1 MNKRHLL
8 LATLLMMT
16 LTMMAQGH
24 VTGKVIESDSDEPVA
39 QTTVRLLK
47 TDSTLAA
54 GALTN
59 LDGVFKVKAP
69 KAGTYILQVTC
80 IGFKPYT
87 KRVSVSAEKDV
98 AVGTVSLKPD
108 AIMLKGATIT
118 GQATKVTLK
127 EDTFVYNAAAFR
139 TPEGSVVEELVRR
152 LPGAEVDD
160 DGTIKIN
167 GKQVKKILVDGKEF
181 MTGDTKTAMKNLPT
195 NIIDRIKAYDQQS
208 DLARISGIEDG
219 EEQTVLDF
227 GIKPGMNRGFMT
239 NNDVGV
245 GTRSRYSGR
254 TFNGLMKED
263 MTFMVMA
270 SANNV
275 NDMGFAGGGGGGRF
289 GMGRQGLTATK
300 MVGLNMNYEKKNVL
314 TLDGSVRWNHNDGDA
329 LSKGSSETM
338 FSSTLS
344 QFGNSNNQ
352 NYSRSNG
359 WDAQMRMEWTPDSMT
374 NIMFRPNFRYNS
386 NDGTSTNL
394 SASFSEDPYE
404 INLPSVGLVTNPL
417 EQIMQIKQLNPS
429 LIKNYQRQNSI
440 SYSDTKNVGGMLQL
454 NRKLNNYGRNLTLV
468 FNGNYSKGDSKSLSN
483 NIVDLIASD
492 SSYQTNRWNVTP
504 STNYSYS
511 ARLSYSEPIMRRT
524 YLQFSYTYGYSYQKS
539 DRETFNMLGAD
550 FSKLSPSY
558 RGWDNYLSLAQLE
571 KDDTQSR
578 FSEYKNYTHTAE
590 VTLRII
596 RNSYQFNVGFQVVPQ
611 KSHYIQDYTQRVQ
624 GQTVRLRA
632 DTTRTVT
639 NFSPTLDFRWRKS
652 QTSQLRFNYR
662 ANTRQPSIS
671 DLLDIYDDSNPLAIR
686 RGNPGLKPSFT
697 QNFRLNYNDYFQK
710 HKQSIGA
717 FINFSMTDNSVSSKT
732 TLIDANT
739 GKTETKP
746 ENINGNWNSS
756 LFLTFSTPL
765 DSAGYFNLNTSTNLS
780 YNHNVGYVQVGAN
793 RESEKSVTTSTGVGE
808 RLALSYRNE
817 WFEVELNG
825 NLNYQKNRSELQT
838 NNNLDTW
845 QFSYGGMI
853 GINAPWGTAL
863 STNMNMQS
871 RRGYADA
878 SMNTN
883 ELIWNAQLS
892 QSFLR
897 GNALTV
903 SLQFYDILHQQST
916 ISRVIS
922 AMQRSDT
929 EYNAITNYAMLHV
942 IYRTNIFGGGQ
953 NGFFG
958 MGGGRGRGG
967 QGQGFGGG
975 RGGRNGGGRP
985 AGGGFGGGGFGGGG
999 FGGGG
1004 FGGF

>member
-1 MNKRHLL
+1 
-8 LATLLMMT
+8 
-16 LTMMAQGH
+16 
-24 VTGKVIESDSDEPVA
+24 V
-39 QTTVRLLK
+39 
-47 TDSTLAA
+47 
-54 GALTN
+54 
-59 LDGVFKVKAP
+59 
-69 KAGTYILQVTC
+69 
-80 IGFKPYT
+80 GFKAYT
-87 KRVSVSAEKDV
+87 KRVNVQADKD
-98 AVGTVSLKPD
+98 AKLGTISLQPD
-108 AIMLKGATIT
+108 AIMLKGATVT
-118 GQATKVTLK
+118 GHAAKVTLK
-127 EDTFVYNAAAFR
+127 ADTFVYNAAAFR
-139 TPEGSVVEELVRR
+139 TPEGSVVEELVKR

-160 DGTIKIN
+160 DGSIKIN

-208 DLARISGIEDG
+208 DLARISGIDDG

-239 NNDVGV
+239 NNDVGI
-245 GTRSRYSGR
+245 GTRSRYSAR
-254 TFNGLMKED
+254 TFNGLMKSD
-263 MTFMVMA
+263 MTLMMMA

-275 NDMGFAGGGGGGRF
+275 NDMGFGGGGGRF

-300 MVGLNMNYEKKNVL
+300 MVGVNMNYEKTGKL
-314 TLDGSVRWNHNDGDA
+314 TLDGSVRWNHNNGDA
-329 LSKGSSETM
+329 YSKSNSETF
-338 FSSTLS
+338 FSSTVS
-344 QFGNSNNQ
+344 QFGNSINQ
-352 NYSRSNG
+352 NFTRSNG
-359 WDAQMRMEWTPDSMT
+359 WDAQIRLEWTPDTMT

-386 NDGTSTNL
+386 NDGNTMGRN
-394 SASFSEDPYE
+394 ASFSENPYE
-404 INLPSVGLVTNPL
+404 FDIPSVGLITDPL
-417 EQIMQIKQLNPS
+417 AQISLIKDYDSN

-440 SYSDTKNVGGMLQL
+440 SYSDTKNVGGMLQI
-454 NRKLNNYGRNLTLV
+454 NRKLNSYGRNLTLV
-468 FNGNYSKGDSKSLSN
+468 LNANYSKGDSKSLSN

-492 SSYQTNRWNVTP
+492 STYQTNRWNVTP

-511 ARLSYSEPIMRRT
+511 ARLSYSEPIFRRT
-524 YLQFSYTYGYSYQKS
+524 YLQFSYTFGYSYQKS

-550 FSKLSPSY
+550 FSDLIPEF
-558 RGWDNYLSLAQLE
+558 RGWDSYLNRATLE

-590 VTLRII
+590 VTLRLI
-596 RNSYQFNVGFQVVPQ
+596 RNAYQFNVGFQVVPQ
-611 KSHYIQDYTQRVQ
+611 KSHYIQDYTQKVQ
-624 GQTVRLRA
+624 GATRRLRA

-710 HKQSIGA
+710 HQQSIGA
-717 FINFSMTDNSVSSKT
+717 FLNFSMTDNSVSSKT
-732 TLIDANT
+732 SLIDPAT
-739 GKTETKP
+739 GQTETKP
-746 ENINGNWNSS
+746 ENINGNWNGS
-756 LFLTFSTPL
+756 LFLTFNTAL
-765 DSAGYFNLNTSTNLS
+765 DSAAYFNLNTSTNLS
-780 YNHNVGYVQVGAN
+780 YNHNVGYVQVAGDL
-793 RESEKSVTTSTGVGE
+793 ESQKSVTKALGVGE
-808 RLALSYRNE
+808 RLGLSYRNE
-817 WFEVELNG
+817 WFEIELNG
-825 NLNYQKNRSELQT
+825 SLNYQKNRSELQA

-845 QFSYGGMI
+845 QFTYGGTL
-853 GINAPWGTAL
+853 GINAPWGTAI

-916 ISRVIS
+916 VSSILN

-942 IYRTNIFGGGQ
+942 IFRTNIFAGGQ
-953 NGFFG
+953 NSFF
-958 MGGGRGRGG
+958 GGRGGRG
-967 QGQGFGGG
+967 QGMGPGGMPGGG
-975 RGGRNGGGRP
+975 RGGRGGRGGGGF
-985 AGGGFGGGGFGGGG
+985 GGGFGGGGFGGGRPMM
-999 FGGGG
+999 
-1004 FGGF
+1004 

>member
-1 MNKRHLL
+1 MRRILL
-8 LATLLMMT
+8 LIVAV
-16 LTMMAQGH
+16 LTALTSMAQLH
-24 VTGKVIESDSDEPVA
+24 VTGKVIESDSQEPVA
-39 QTTVRLLK
+39 QTTVKLLK
-47 TDSTLAA
+47 TDSTLVA
-54 GALTN
+54 GVLTK
-59 LDGVFKVKAP
+59 LDGSFSVKAP
-69 KAGTYILQVTC
+69 SAGTYIIQVTC
-80 IGFKPYT
+80 VGFKAYT
-87 KRVSVSAEKDV
+87 KRVSAQADKDV
-98 AVGTVSLKPD
+98 KLGTISLQPD
-108 AIMLKGATIT
+108 AIMLKGATVT
-118 GQATKVTLK
+118 GHAAKVTLK
-127 EDTFVYNAAAFR
+127 ADTFVYNAAAFR
-139 TPEGSVVEELVRR
+139 TPEGSVVEELVKR
-152 LPGAEVDD
+152 LPGAEVGD
-160 DGTIKIN
+160 DGSIKIN
-167 GKQVKKILVDGKEF
+167 GKEVKKILVDGKEF

-208 DLARISGIEDG
+208 DLARISGIQDG

-254 TFNGLMKED
+254 TFNGLMKQD
-263 MTFMVMA
+263 MTMMMMA

-275 NDMGFAGGGGGGRF
+275 NDMGFGGGGGGGRF

-300 MVGLNMNYEKKNVL
+300 MVGVNINYEKKNKL

-329 LSKGSSETM
+329 FSKGNSETF
-338 FSSTLS
+338 FSSTVS
-344 QFGNSNNQ
+344 QFGNSKNQ
-352 NYSRSNG
+352 NYSRSNA

-386 NDGTSTNL
+386 NDGTTGNL
-394 SASFSEDPYE
+394 SASFSSNPYE
-404 INLPSVGLVTNPL
+404 VDVPSIGLITDPL
-417 EQIMQIKQLNPS
+417 AQLALLDPNM
-429 LIKNYQRQNSI
+429 IKNYQIQNSI
-440 SYSDTKNVGGMLQL
+440 SYSDTKNVGGMLQI
-454 NRKLNNYGRNLTLV
+454 NRKLNSTGRNLTLV
-468 FNGNYSKGDSKSLSN
+468 FNGSYSKGDSKSLSN

-492 SSYQTNRWNVTP
+492 SSYQTNRWNITP
-504 STNYSYS
+504 SENYSYS
-511 ARLSYSEPIMRRT
+511 ARLSYSEPIWRRT

-550 FSKLSPSY
+550 FGDLTPSY
-558 RGWDNYLSLAQLE
+558 RGWDSYLDRATLE

-578 FSEYKNYTHTAE
+578 FSEYKNYTHTAD
-590 VTLRII
+590 VTLRLI
-596 RNSYQFNVGFQVVPQ
+596 RNSYQFNIGFQVVPQ
-611 KSHYIQDYTQRVQ
+611 KSHYIQDYTQKVQ

-710 HKQSIGA
+710 HQQSIGA
-717 FINFSMTDNSVSSKT
+717 FLNFSMTDNSVSSKT
-732 TLIDANT
+732 TLMDPTT
-739 GKTETKP
+739 GQTETKP

-756 LFLTFSTPL
+756 LFLMFSSAL
-765 DSAGYFNLNTSTNLS
+765 DSAAYFNLNTTTNLS
-780 YNHNVGYVQVGAN
+780 YNHNVGYVQVAGDS
-793 RESEKSVTTSTGVGE
+793 ESQKSVTTAMGVGE
-808 RLALSYRNE
+808 RLALSYRND
-817 WFEVELNG
+817 WLEVELNG
-825 NLNYQKNRSELQT
+825 SLNYQRNRSELQT

-845 QFSYGGMI
+845 QFTYGGML
-853 GINAPWGTAL
+853 GITCPWGTAL
-863 STNMNMQS
+863 STNMGMQS

-916 ISRVIS
+916 VSSMLS

-942 IYRTNIFGGGQ
+942 IFRTNIFGGGQ

-958 MGGGRGRGG
+958 GRGGRGGRG
-967 QGQGFGGG
+967 QGMGPGGMPGGG
-975 RGGRNGGGRP
+975 RGGR
-985 AGGGFGGGGFGGGG
+985 GGGGFGGGG
-999 FGGGG
+999 FGGGRPMM
-1004 FGGF
+1004 

>member
-1 MNKRHLL
+1 MRRILL
-8 LATLLMMT
+8 LIVAV
-16 LTMMAQGH
+16 LTALTSMAQLH
-24 VTGKVIESDSDEPVA
+24 VTGKVIESDSQEPVA
-39 QTTVRLLK
+39 QTTVKLLK

-54 GALTN
+54 GVLTK
-59 LDGVFKVKAP
+59 LDGSFSVKAP
-69 KAGTYILQVTC
+69 SAGTYIIQVTC
-80 IGFKPYT
+80 VGFKAYT
-87 KRVSVSAEKDV
+87 KRVSASNDKDV
-98 AVGTVSLKPD
+98 KLGTISLQPD
-108 AIMLKGATIT
+108 AIMLKGATVT
-118 GQATKVTLK
+118 GHAAKVTLK
-127 EDTFVYNAAAFR
+127 ADTFVYNAAAFR
-139 TPEGSVVEELVRR
+139 TPEGSVVEELVKR
-152 LPGAEVDD
+152 LPGAEVGD
-160 DGTIKIN
+160 DGSIKIN
-167 GKQVKKILVDGKEF
+167 GKEVKKILVDGKEF

-208 DLARISGIEDG
+208 DLARISGIDDG

-239 NNDVGV
+239 NNDVGI
-245 GTRSRYSGR
+245 GTRSRYSAR
-254 TFNGLMKED
+254 TFNGLMKQD
-263 MTFMVMA
+263 MTMMMMA

-275 NDMGFAGGGGGGRF
+275 NDMGFGGGGGGGRF

-300 MVGLNMNYEKKNVL
+300 MVGLNMNYEKTGKL

-329 LSKGSSETM
+329 FSKGNSETF
-338 FSSTLS
+338 FSSTVS
-344 QFGNSNNQ
+344 QFGNSRNQ
-352 NYSRSNG
+352 NYTRSNG

-386 NDGTSTNL
+386 NDGSTRNL
-394 SASFSEDPYE
+394 SASFSDNPYE
-404 INLPSVGLVTNPL
+404 IDLPSIGLVTDPL
-417 EQIMQIKQLNPS
+417 AQILDIQKLNPS
-429 LIKNYQRQNSI
+429 LIKNYQKQNSI
-440 SYSDTKNVGGMLQL
+440 SYSDTKSVGGMLQI
-454 NRKLNNYGRNLTLV
+454 NRKLNNSGRNLTLV
-468 FNGNYSKGDSKSLSN
+468 LNGNYSNGDSKSLSN
-483 NIVDLIASD
+483 NIVELIASD
-492 SSYQTNRWNVTP
+492 SAYQTNRWNITP

-511 ARLSYSEPIMRRT
+511 ARLSYSEPIWRRT

-550 FSKLSPSY
+550 FGDLTPEY
-558 RGWDNYLSLAQLE
+558 RGWDSYLDRATLE

-590 VTLRII
+590 VTLRLI

-611 KSHYIQDYTQRVQ
+611 KSHYIQDYTQKVQ

-710 HKQSIGA
+710 HQQSIGA
-717 FINFSMTDNSVSSKT
+717 FLNFSMTDNSVSSKT
-732 TLIDANT
+732 TLIDPST
-739 GKTETKP
+739 GQTETKP

-756 LFLTFSTPL
+756 LFLTFSTAL
-765 DSAGYFNLNTSTNLS
+765 DSAAYFNLNTTTNLS
-780 YNHNVGYVQVGAN
+780 YNHNVGYVQVAGDK
-793 RESEKSVTTSTGVGE
+793 ESQKSVTTAMGVGE

-817 WFEVELNG
+817 WLEIELNG
-825 NLNYQKNRSELQT
+825 SLNYQKNRSELQT

-845 QFSYGGMI
+845 QFTYGGML
-853 GINAPWGTAL
+853 GITCPWGTAL
-863 STNMNMQS
+863 STNMGMQS

-916 ISRVIS
+916 VSSMLS

-942 IYRTNIFGGGQ
+942 IFRTNIFGGGQ

-958 MGGGRGRGG
+958 GRGGRGQGMGPGG
-967 QGQGFGGG
+967 MPGGG
-975 RGGRNGGGRP
+975 RGGRGGR
-985 AGGGFGGGGFGGGG
+985 GGGGFGGGG
-999 FGGGG
+999 FGGGRPMM
-1004 FGGF
+1004 

>member
-1 MNKRHLL
+1 MKRLL
-8 LATLLMMT
+8 LFFVAV
-16 LTMMAQGH
+16 LTALTSMAQLQ
-24 VTGKVIESDSDEPVA
+24 VTGKVIESDSQEPVA
-39 QTTVRLLK
+39 QTTVKLLK

-54 GALTN
+54 GVLTK
-59 LDGVFKVKAP
+59 LDGSFSVKAP
-69 KAGTYILQVTC
+69 KAGTYIIQITC
-80 IGFKPYT
+80 VGFKAYT
-87 KRVSVSAEKDV
+87 KRLSVQADKDV
-98 AVGTVSLKPD
+98 KLGTVELKPD
-108 AIMLKGATIT
+108 AIMLKGATVT
-118 GQATKVTLK
+118 GHAAKVTLK
-127 EDTFVYNAAAFR
+127 ADTFVYNAAAFR
-139 TPEGSVVEELVRR
+139 TPEGSVVEELVKR

-160 DGTIKIN
+160 DGSIKIN

-239 NNDVGV
+239 NNDVGI
-245 GTRSRYSGR
+245 GTQSRYSAR
-254 TFNGLMKED
+254 TFNGLMKSD
-263 MTFMVMA
+263 MTLMMMA

-275 NDMGFAGGGGGGRF
+275 NDMGFGGGGGRF

-300 MVGLNMNYEKKNVL
+300 MVGVNMNYEKTGKL
-314 TLDGSVRWNHNDGDA
+314 TLDGSVRWNHNNGDA
-329 LSKGSSETM
+329 FSKSNSETF
-338 FSSTLS
+338 FSSTIS
-344 QFGNSNNQ
+344 QFGNSRNQ

-359 WDAQMRMEWTPDSMT
+359 WDAQIRLEWTPDSMT

-386 NDGTSTNL
+386 NDGSTGNV
-394 SASFSEDPYE
+394 SASFSENPYE
-404 INLPSVGLVTNPL
+404 FDIPSVGLITDPL
-417 EQIMQIKQLNPS
+417 SQYQLIKDWNPS

-454 NRKLNNYGRNLTLV
+454 NRKLNSYGRNITLV
-468 FNGNYSKGDSKSLSN
+468 LNGNYSSGDSKSLSN
-483 NIVDLIASD
+483 NIVDLIAAD

-511 ARLSYSEPIMRRT
+511 ARLSYSEPIFRRT
-524 YLQFSYTYGYSYQKS
+524 YLQFSYTFGYSYQKS

-550 FSKLSPSY
+550 FSDLYPEF
-558 RGWDNYLSLAQLE
+558 RGWDSYLNRATSLE

-578 FSEYKNYTHTAE
+578 FSEYKNYTHTAD
-590 VTLRII
+590 VTLRLI
-596 RNSYQFNVGFQVVPQ
+596 RNSYQFNIGFQVVPQ
-611 KSHYIQDYTQRVQ
+611 KSHYVQDYTQKVQ
-624 GQTVRLRA
+624 GQTMRLRA

-697 QNFRLNYNDYFQK
+697 QSFRLNYNDYFQK
-710 HKQSIGA
+710 HQQSVGA
-717 FINFSMTDNSVSSKT
+717 FLNFSMTDNSVSSKT
-732 TLIDANT
+732 TLVDEKT
-739 GKTETKP
+739 GQTETKP
-746 ENINGNWNSS
+746 ENINGNWNGS
-756 LFLTFSTPL
+756 LYLTFNTAL
-765 DSAGYFNLNTSTNLS
+765 DSAAYFNLNTSTNLS
-780 YNHNVGYVQVGAN
+780 YNHNVGYVQVAGN
-793 RESEKSVTTSTGVGE
+793 KESEKSVTTQLGIGE
-808 RLALSYRNE
+808 RLGVSYRNE
-817 WFEVELNG
+817 WFELELNG
-825 NLNYQKNRSELQT
+825 SLNYQKNRSELQA

-845 QFSYGGMI
+845 QYTYGATL
-853 GINAPWGTAL
+853 GINAPWGTAI

-916 ISRVIS
+916 VSSILN

-942 IYRTNIFGGGQ
+942 IFRTNIFAGSQ
-953 NGFFG
+953 AGFFG
-958 MGGGRGRGG
+958 GRGGRGGRG
-967 QGQGFGGG
+967 QGMGPGGMPGGG
-975 RGGRNGGGRP
+975 RGGRGGGGF
-985 AGGGFGGGGFGGGG
+985 GGGFGGGGFGGGRPMM
-999 FGGGG
+999 
-1004 FGGF
+1004 

>member
-1 MNKRHLL
+1 MRRILL
-8 LATLLMMT
+8 LIVAV
-16 LTMMAQGH
+16 LTALTSMAQLH
-24 VTGKVIESDSDEPVA
+24 VTGKVIESDSQEPVA
-39 QTTVRLLK
+39 QTTVKLLK

-54 GALTN
+54 GVLTK
-59 LDGVFKVKAP
+59 LDGSFSVKAP
-69 KAGTYILQVTC
+69 SAGTYIIQVTC
-80 IGFKPYT
+80 VGFKAYT
-87 KRVSVSAEKDV
+87 KRVSASNDKDV
-98 AVGTVSLKPD
+98 KLGTISLQPD
-108 AIMLKGATIT
+108 AIMLKGATVT
-118 GQATKVTLK
+118 GHAAKVTLK
-127 EDTFVYNAAAFR
+127 ADTFVYNAAAFR
-139 TPEGSVVEELVRR
+139 TPEGSVVEELVKR
-152 LPGAEVDD
+152 LPGAEVGD
-160 DGTIKIN
+160 DGSIKIN
-167 GKQVKKILVDGKEF
+167 GKEVKKILVDGKEF

-208 DLARISGIEDG
+208 DLARISGIDDG

-239 NNDVGV
+239 NNDVGI
-245 GTRSRYSGR
+245 GTRSRYSAR
-254 TFNGLMKED
+254 TFNGLMKQD
-263 MTFMVMA
+263 MTMMMMA

-275 NDMGFAGGGGGGRF
+275 NDMGFGGGGGGGRF

-300 MVGLNMNYEKKNVL
+300 MVGLNMNYEKTGKL

-329 LSKGSSETM
+329 FSKGNSETF
-338 FSSTLS
+338 FSSTVS
-344 QFGNSNNQ
+344 QFGNSRNQ
-352 NYSRSNG
+352 NYTRSNG

-386 NDGTSTNL
+386 NDGSTRNL
-394 SASFSEDPYE
+394 SASFSDNPYE
-404 INLPSVGLVTNPL
+404 IDLPSIGLVTDPL
-417 EQIMQIKQLNPS
+417 AQILDIQKLNPS
-429 LIKNYQRQNSI
+429 LIKNYQKQNSI
-440 SYSDTKNVGGMLQL
+440 SYSDTKSVGGMLQI
-454 NRKLNNYGRNLTLV
+454 NRKLNNSGRNLTLV
-468 FNGNYSKGDSKSLSN
+468 LNGNYSNGDSKSLSN
-483 NIVDLIASD
+483 NIVELIASD
-492 SSYQTNRWNVTP
+492 SAYQTNRWNITP

-511 ARLSYSEPIMRRT
+511 ARLSYSEPIWRRT

-550 FSKLSPSY
+550 FRDLTPEY
-558 RGWDNYLSLAQLE
+558 RGWDSYLDRATLE

-590 VTLRII
+590 VTLRLI

-611 KSHYIQDYTQRVQ
+611 KSHYIQDYTQKVQ

-710 HKQSIGA
+710 HQQSIGA
-717 FINFSMTDNSVSSKT
+717 FLNFSMTDNSVSSKT
-732 TLIDANT
+732 TLIDPTT
-739 GKTETKP
+739 GQTETKP

-756 LFLTFSTPL
+756 LFLMFSSAL
-765 DSAGYFNLNTSTNLS
+765 DSAAYFNLNTTTNLS
-780 YNHNVGYVQVGAN
+780 YNHNVGYVQVAGDK
-793 RESEKSVTTSTGVGE
+793 ESQKSVTTAMGVGE

-817 WFEVELNG
+817 WLEIELNG
-825 NLNYQKNRSELQT
+825 SLNYQKNRSELQT

-845 QFSYGGMI
+845 QFTYGGML
-853 GINAPWGTAL
+853 GITCPWGTAL
-863 STNMNMQS
+863 STNMGMQS

-916 ISRVIS
+916 VSSMLS

-942 IYRTNIFGGGQ
+942 IFRTNIFGGGQ

-958 MGGGRGRGG
+958 GRGGRGQGMGPGG
-967 QGQGFGGG
+967 MPGGG
-975 RGGRNGGGRP
+975 RGGRGGRGGGGF
-985 AGGGFGGGGFGGGG
+985 GGGFGGGGFGGGRPMM
-999 FGGGG
+999 
-1004 FGGF
+1004 

>member
-1 MNKRHLL
+1 MRRILL
-8 LATLLMMT
+8 LIVAV
-16 LTMMAQGH
+16 LTALTSMAQLH
-24 VTGKVIESDSDEPVA
+24 VTGKVIESDSQEPVA
-39 QTTVRLLK
+39 QTTVKLLK

-54 GALTN
+54 GVLTK
-59 LDGVFKVKAP
+59 LDGSFSVKAP
-69 KAGTYILQVTC
+69 SAGTYIIQVTC
-80 IGFKPYT
+80 VGFKAYT
-87 KRVSVSAEKDV
+87 KRVSAQADKDV
-98 AVGTVSLKPD
+98 KLGTISLQPD
-108 AIMLKGATIT
+108 AIMLKGATVT
-118 GQATKVTLK
+118 GHAAKVTLK
-127 EDTFVYNAAAFR
+127 ADTFVYNAAAFR
-139 TPEGSVVEELVRR
+139 TPEGSVVEELVKR
-152 LPGAEVDD
+152 LPGAEVGD
-160 DGTIKIN
+160 DGSIKIN
-167 GKQVKKILVDGKEF
+167 GKEVKKILVDGKEF

-208 DLARISGIEDG
+208 DLARISGIDDG

-239 NNDVGV
+239 NNDVGI
-245 GTRSRYSGR
+245 GTRSRYSAR
-254 TFNGLMKED
+254 TFNGLMKQD
-263 MTFMVMA
+263 MTMMVMA

-275 NDMGFAGGGGGGRF
+275 NDMGFGGGGGRF

-300 MVGLNMNYEKKNVL
+300 MVGLNMNYEKTGKL

-329 LSKGSSETM
+329 FSKGNSESF
-338 FSSTLS
+338 FSSTVS
-344 QFGNSNNQ
+344 QFGNNKNQ
-352 NYSRSNG
+352 NFSRSNG

-386 NDGTSTNL
+386 NDGTTVGQN
-394 SASFSEDPYE
+394 ASFSDNPYE
-404 INLPSVGLVTNPL
+404 IDIPSVGLVTDPL
-417 EQIMQIKQLNPS
+417 AQIMQIKQLNPS
-429 LIKNYQRQNSI
+429 LIKNYQIQNSI
-440 SYSDTKNVGGMLQL
+440 SYSDTKNVGGMLQI
-454 NRKLNNYGRNLTLV
+454 NRKLNNSGRNLTMV

-483 NIVDLIASD
+483 NIVDLIATD
-492 SSYQTNRWNVTP
+492 SSYQTNRWNITP
-504 STNYSYS
+504 SENYSYS
-511 ARLSYSEPIMRRT
+511 ARLSYSEPIWRRT

-550 FSKLSPSY
+550 FRDLTPSY
-558 RGWDNYLSLAQLE
+558 RGWDSYLDRATLE
-571 KDDTQSR
+571 KDDNQSR

-590 VTLRII
+590 VTLRLI

-611 KSHYIQDYTQRVQ
+611 KSNYIQDITQKIQ
-624 GQTVRLRA
+624 GLTVRKRV

-710 HKQSIGA
+710 HQQSIGA
-717 FINFSMTDNSVSSKT
+717 FLNFSMTDNSVSSKT
-732 TLIDANT
+732 TLIDPST

-756 LFLTFSTPL
+756 LFLMFSTAL
-765 DSAGYFNLNTSTNLS
+765 DSAAYFNLNTSTNLS
-780 YNHNVGYVQVGAN
+780 YNYNVGYVQVGAEK
-793 RESEKSVTTSTGVGE
+793 ESQKSVTKALGIGE
-808 RLALSYRNE
+808 RLGLSYRNE
-817 WFEVELNG
+817 WFELELNG
-825 NLNYQKNRSELQT
+825 SLNYQKNRSELQA

-845 QFSYGGMI
+845 QFTYGATL
-853 GINAPWGTAL
+853 GINAPWGTAI

-916 ISRVIS
+916 VSSMLS

-942 IYRTNIFGGGQ
+942 IYRMNLFGGGQ
-953 NGFFG
+953 NGGFF
-958 MGGGRGRGG
+958 GGRGGRGG
-967 QGQGFGGG
+967 RGQGMGPGGMPGGG
-975 RGGRNGGGRP
+975 RGGRGGGGF
-985 AGGGFGGGGFGGGG
+985 GGGFGGGGFGGGRPMM
-999 FGGGG
+999 
-1004 FGGF
+1004 

>member
-1 MNKRHLL
+1 MKRILL
-8 LATLLMMT
+8 FFVAVITAMTSLA
-16 LTMMAQGH
+16 QQQ
-24 VTGKVIESDSDEPVA
+24 VTGKVIESDSQEPIA
-39 QTTVRLLK
+39 QTTVKLLK

-54 GALTN
+54 GVLTK
-59 LDGVFKVKAP
+59 LDGQFTVKAP
-69 KAGTYILQVTC
+69 KSGTYIIQVTC
-80 IGFKPYT
+80 VGFKPYT
-87 KRVSVSAEKDV
+87 KRVNVQGDKNV
-98 AVGTVSLKPD
+98 QLGTIELKPD
-108 AIMLKGATIT
+108 AIMLKGATVT
-118 GQATKVTLK
+118 GHAAKVTLK
-127 EDTFVYNAAAFR
+127 ADTFIYNAAAFR
-139 TPEGSVVEELVRR
+139 TPEGSVVEELVKR

-239 NNDVGV
+239 NNDVGI
-245 GTRSRYSGR
+245 GTQSRYSAR
-254 TFNGLMKED
+254 TFNGLMKQD
-263 MTFMVMA
+263 MTMMMMA

-275 NDMGFAGGGGGGRF
+275 NDMGFGGGGGRF

-300 MVGLNMNYEKKNVL
+300 MVGLNMNYEKTGKL

-329 LSKGSSETM
+329 YSKSNSETF
-338 FSSTLS
+338 FSSSVS
-344 QFGNSNNQ
+344 QFGNNANK
-352 NYSRSNG
+352 NFSRSNG

-386 NDGTSTNL
+386 NDGTQTGLN
-394 SASFSEDPYE
+394 ATFSENPYE
-404 INLPSVGLVTNPL
+404 IEVPSVGLITNPL
-417 EQIMQIKQLNPS
+417 EQILLIKQLDPS

-440 SYSDTKNVGGMLQL
+440 SYSDSRNVGGMLQI
-454 NRKLNNYGRNLTLV
+454 NRKLNNSGRNLTFV

-483 NIVDLIASD
+483 NIVDLIAAD
-492 SSYQTNRWNVTP
+492 SAYQTNRWNVTP
-504 STNYSYS
+504 SENYSYS
-511 ARLSYSEPIMRRT
+511 ARLSYSEPIFRRT

-539 DRETFNMLGAD
+539 DRETFNMLAD
-550 FSKLSPSY
+550 VNAFYGLRPEY
-558 RGWDNYLSLAQLE
+558 RGWDSYLDRSTLV

-590 VTLRII
+590 VMLRLI

-611 KSHYIQDYTQRVQ
+611 KSHYVQDYTQKVQ

-632 DTTRTVT
+632 DTTITVT
-639 NFSPTLDFRWRKS
+639 NFTPTLDFRWRKS

-710 HKQSIGA
+710 HQQSVGA
-717 FINFSMTDNSVSSKT
+717 FLNFSTTQNSVSSKT
-732 TLIDANT
+732 TLIDPST
-739 GKTETKP
+739 GQTETKP

-756 LFLTFSTPL
+756 LFLMFSTAL
-765 DSAGYFNLNTSTNLS
+765 DSAAYFNLNTSTNLS
-780 YNHNVGYVQVGAN
+780 YNHNVGYVQVAGDL
-793 RESEKSVTTSTGVGE
+793 ESQKSVTKALGIGE
-808 RLALSYRNE
+808 RLGVSYRNE
-817 WFEVELNG
+817 WFELELNG
-825 NLNYQKNRSELQT
+825 SLNYQKNRSELQT

-845 QFSYGGMI
+845 QFTYGATL
-853 GINAPWGTAL
+853 GINAPWGTAI

-916 ISRVIS
+916 VSSMLS

-942 IYRTNIFGGGQ
+942 IFRTNIFGGGQ

-958 MGGGRGRGG
+958 GRGGRGGRG
-967 QGQGFGGG
+967 QGMGPGGMPGGGMPGGG
-975 RGGRNGGGRP
+975 RGGR
-985 AGGGFGGGGFGGGG
+985 GGGFGGGGFGGGG
-999 FGGGG
+999 FGGGRPMM
-1004 FGGF
+1004 

>member
-108 AIMLKGATIT
+108 AIMLKGTTIT

-181 MTGDTKTAMKNLPT
+181 ITGDTKTAMKNLPT

-359 WDAQMRMEWTPDSMT
+359 WDAQM
-374 NIMFRPNFRYNS
+374 
-386 NDGTSTNL
+386 
-394 SASFSEDPYE
+394 
-404 INLPSVGLVTNPL
+404 
-417 EQIMQIKQLNPS
+417 
-429 LIKNYQRQNSI
+429 
-440 SYSDTKNVGGMLQL
+440 
-454 NRKLNNYGRNLTLV
+454 
-468 FNGNYSKGDSKSLSN
+468 
-483 NIVDLIASD
+483 
-492 SSYQTNRWNVTP
+492 
-504 STNYSYS
+504 
-511 ARLSYSEPIMRRT
+511 
-524 YLQFSYTYGYSYQKS
+524 
-539 DRETFNMLGAD
+539 
-550 FSKLSPSY
+550 
-558 RGWDNYLSLAQLE
+558 
-571 KDDTQSR
+571 
-578 FSEYKNYTHTAE
+578 
-590 VTLRII
+590 
-596 RNSYQFNVGFQVVPQ
+596 
-611 KSHYIQDYTQRVQ
+611 
-624 GQTVRLRA
+624 
-632 DTTRTVT
+632 
-639 NFSPTLDFRWRKS
+639 
-652 QTSQLRFNYR
+652 
-662 ANTRQPSIS
+662 
-671 DLLDIYDDSNPLAIR
+671 
-686 RGNPGLKPSFT
+686 
-697 QNFRLNYNDYFQK
+697 
-710 HKQSIGA
+710 
-717 FINFSMTDNSVSSKT
+717 
-732 TLIDANT
+732 
-739 GKTETKP
+739 
-746 ENINGNWNSS
+746 
-756 LFLTFSTPL
+756 
-765 DSAGYFNLNTSTNLS
+765 
-780 YNHNVGYVQVGAN
+780 
-793 RESEKSVTTSTGVGE
+793 
-808 RLALSYRNE
+808 
-817 WFEVELNG
+817 
-825 NLNYQKNRSELQT
+825 
-838 NNNLDTW
+838 
-845 QFSYGGMI
+845 
-853 GINAPWGTAL
+853 
-863 STNMNMQS
+863 
-871 RRGYADA
+871 
-878 SMNTN
+878 
-883 ELIWNAQLS
+883 
-892 QSFLR
+892 
-897 GNALTV
+897 
-903 SLQFYDILHQQST
+903 
-916 ISRVIS
+916 
-922 AMQRSDT
+922 
-929 EYNAITNYAMLHV
+929 
-942 IYRTNIFGGGQ
+942 
-953 NGFFG
+953 
-958 MGGGRGRGG
+958 
-967 QGQGFGGG
+967 
-975 RGGRNGGGRP
+975 
-985 AGGGFGGGGFGGGG
+985 
-999 FGGGG
+999 
-1004 FGGF
+1004 

>member
-1 MNKRHLL
+1 MRRILL
-8 LATLLMMT
+8 LIVAV
-16 LTMMAQGH
+16 LTALTSMAQLH
-24 VTGKVIESDSDEPVA
+24 VTGKVIESDSQEPVA
-39 QTTVRLLK
+39 QTTVKLLK

-54 GALTN
+54 GVLTK
-59 LDGVFKVKAP
+59 LDGSFSVKAP
-69 KAGTYILQVTC
+69 SAGTYILQVTC
-80 IGFKPYT
+80 VGFKAYT
-87 KRVSVSAEKDV
+87 KRISAQADKDV
-98 AVGTVSLKPD
+98 KLGTIELKPD
-108 AIMLKGATIT
+108 AIMLKGATVT
-118 GQATKVTLK
+118 GHAAKVTLK
-127 EDTFVYNAAAFR
+127 ADTFVYNAAAFR
-139 TPEGSVVEELVRR
+139 TPEGSVVEELVKR
-152 LPGAEVDD
+152 LPGAEVGD
-160 DGTIKIN
+160 DGSIKIN
-167 GKQVKKILVDGKEF
+167 GKEVKKILVDGKEF

-239 NNDVGV
+239 NNDFGI
-245 GTRSRYSGR
+245 GTQSRYSGR
-254 TFNGLMKED
+254 TFNGLMKSD
-263 MTFMVMA
+263 MTLMMMA

-275 NDMGFAGGGGGGRF
+275 NDMGFGGGGGGGRF

-300 MVGLNMNYEKKNVL
+300 MVGLNMNYEKTGKL

-329 LSKGSSETM
+329 FSKGNSETF
-338 FSSTLS
+338 FSSALS
-344 QFGNSNNQ
+344 QFGNSRNQ
-352 NYSRSNG
+352 NYTRSNA
-359 WDAQMRMEWTPDSMT
+359 WDAQIRLEWTPDSMT

-386 NDGTSTNL
+386 SDGSTVGQN
-394 SASFSEDPYE
+394 ASFSQNPYE
-404 INLPSVGLVTNPL
+404 IEVPSVGLITDPL
-417 EQIMQIKQLNPS
+417 AQIGLIDKNI
-429 LIKNYQRQNSI
+429 IKNYQKSNSI
-440 SYSDTKNVGGMLQL
+440 SYSDTKNVGGMLQI
-454 NRKLNNYGRNLTLV
+454 NRKLNNSGRNLTLV
-468 FNGNYSKGDSKSLSN
+468 LNGNYSKGDSKSLSN
-483 NIVDLIASD
+483 NIVELMAAD
-492 SSYQTNRWNVTP
+492 SSYQTNRWNITP

-511 ARLSYSEPIMRRT
+511 ARASYSEPIWRRT
-524 YLQFSYTYGYSYQKS
+524 YLQFSYTYGFSYQKS
-539 DRETFNMLGAD
+539 DRQTFNMLGGD
-550 FSKLSPSY
+550 FSGLTPEY
-558 RGWDNYLSLAQLE
+558 RGWDSYLGMPGVTLE

-590 VTLRII
+590 VTLRLI

-611 KSHYIQDYTQRVQ
+611 KSHYIQDYTQKVQ

-639 NFSPTLDFRWRKS
+639 NFAPTLDFRWRKS

-697 QNFRLNYNDYFQK
+697 QSFRLNYNDYFQK
-710 HKQSIGA
+710 HQQSIGA
-717 FINFSMTDNSVSSKT
+717 FLNFSMTDNSVSSKT
-732 TLIDANT
+732 TLIDPTT
-739 GKTETKP
+739 GQTETKP

-756 LFLTFSTPL
+756 LFLTFSSAL
-765 DSAGYFNLNTSTNLS
+765 DSAAYFNLNTTTNLS
-780 YNHNVGYVQVGAN
+780 YNHNVGYVQVAGDK
-793 RESEKSVTTSTGVGE
+793 ESQKSVTTQMGIGE

-817 WFEVELNG
+817 WLEVELNG
-825 NLNYQKNRSELQT
+825 SLNYNRNRSELQS

-845 QFSYGGMI
+845 QFTYGGML
-853 GINAPWGTAL
+853 GITCPWGTAL
-863 STNMNMQS
+863 STNMGMQS

-916 ISRVIS
+916 VSSMLS

-942 IYRTNIFGGGQ
+942 IFRTNIFAGNQG
-953 NGFFG
+953 GFFG
-958 MGGGRGRGG
+958 GRGGRGMGPGG
-967 QGQGFGGG
+967 MPGGG
-975 RGGRNGGGRP
+975 RGGRGGAPR
-985 AGGGFGGGGFGGGG
+985 GGGFGGGGFGGGG
-999 FGGGG
+999 FRPMM
-1004 FGGF
+1004 

>member
-1 MNKRHLL
+1 MKRLL
-8 LATLLMMT
+8 LFFVAV
-16 LTMMAQGH
+16 LTALTSMAQH
-24 VTGKVIESDSDEPVA
+24 VTGKVIESDSQEPVA
-39 QTTVRLLK
+39 QTTVKLLK

-54 GALTN
+54 GVLTK
-59 LDGVFKVKAP
+59 LDGSFSVKAP
-69 KAGTYILQVTC
+69 KAGTYIIQITC
-80 IGFKPYT
+80 VGFKAYT
-87 KRVSVSAEKDV
+87 KRLSVQADKDV
-98 AVGTVSLKPD
+98 KLGTVELKPD
-108 AIMLKGATIT
+108 AIMLKGATVT
-118 GQATKVTLK
+118 GHAAKVTLK
-127 EDTFVYNAAAFR
+127 ADTFVYNAAAFR
-139 TPEGSVVEELVRR
+139 TPEGSVVEELVKR

-160 DGTIKIN
+160 DGSIKIN

-239 NNDVGV
+239 NNDVGI
-245 GTRSRYSGR
+245 GTQSRYSAR
-254 TFNGLMKED
+254 TFNGLMKSD
-263 MTFMVMA
+263 MTLMMMA

-275 NDMGFAGGGGGGRF
+275 NDMGFGGGGGRF

-300 MVGLNMNYEKKNVL
+300 MVGVNMNYEKTGKL
-314 TLDGSVRWNHNDGDA
+314 TLDGSVRWNHNNGDA
-329 LSKGSSETM
+329 FSKSNSETF
-338 FSSTLS
+338 FSSTIS
-344 QFGNSNNQ
+344 QFGNSRNQ

-359 WDAQMRMEWTPDSMT
+359 WDAQIRLEWTPDSMT

-386 NDGTSTNL
+386 NDGSTGNV
-394 SASFSEDPYE
+394 SASFSENPYE
-404 INLPSVGLVTNPL
+404 FDIPSVGLITDPL
-417 EQIMQIKQLNPS
+417 SQYQLIKDWNPS

-454 NRKLNNYGRNLTLV
+454 NRKLNSYGRNITLV
-468 FNGNYSKGDSKSLSN
+468 LNGNYSSGDSKSLSN
-483 NIVDLIASD
+483 NIVDLIAAD

-511 ARLSYSEPIMRRT
+511 ARLSYSEPIFRRT
-524 YLQFSYTYGYSYQKS
+524 YLQFSYTFGYSYQKS

-550 FSKLSPSY
+550 FSDLYPEF
-558 RGWDNYLSLAQLE
+558 RGWDSYLNRATSLE

-578 FSEYKNYTHTAE
+578 FSEYKNYTHTAD
-590 VTLRII
+590 VTLRLI
-596 RNSYQFNVGFQVVPQ
+596 RNSYQFNIGFQVVPQ
-611 KSHYIQDYTQRVQ
+611 KSHYVQDYTQKVQ
-624 GQTVRLRA
+624 GQTMRLRA

-697 QNFRLNYNDYFQK
+697 QSFRLNYNDYFQK
-710 HKQSIGA
+710 HQQSVGA
-717 FINFSMTDNSVSSKT
+717 FLNFSMTDNSVSSKT
-732 TLIDANT
+732 TLVDEKT
-739 GKTETKP
+739 GQTETKP
-746 ENINGNWNSS
+746 ENINGNWNGS
-756 LFLTFSTPL
+756 LYLTFNTAL
-765 DSAGYFNLNTSTNLS
+765 DSAAYFNLNTSTNLS
-780 YNHNVGYVQVGAN
+780 YNHNVGYVQVAGN
-793 RESEKSVTTSTGVGE
+793 KESEKSVTTQLGIGE
-808 RLALSYRNE
+808 RLGVSYRNE
-817 WFEVELNG
+817 WFELELNG
-825 NLNYQKNRSELQT
+825 SLNYQKNRSELQA

-845 QFSYGGMI
+845 QYTYGATL
-853 GINAPWGTAL
+853 GINAPWGTAI

-916 ISRVIS
+916 VSSILN

-942 IYRTNIFGGGQ
+942 IFRTNIFAGSQ
-953 NGFFG
+953 AGFFG
-958 MGGGRGRGG
+958 GRGGRGGRG
-967 QGQGFGGG
+967 QGMGPGGMPGGG
-975 RGGRNGGGRP
+975 RGGRGGGGF
-985 AGGGFGGGGFGGGG
+985 GGGFGGGGFGGGRPMM
-999 FGGGG
+999 
-1004 FGGF
+1004 

>member
-1 MNKRHLL
+1 MRRILL
-8 LATLLMMT
+8 LIVSV
-16 LTMMAQGH
+16 LTALTSMAQLH
-24 VTGKVIESDSDEPVA
+24 VTGKVIESDSQEPVA
-39 QTTVRLLK
+39 QTTVKLLK

-54 GALTN
+54 GVLTK
-59 LDGVFKVKAP
+59 LDGSFSVKAP
-69 KAGTYILQVTC
+69 SAGTYIVQVTC
-80 IGFKPYT
+80 VGFKAYT
-87 KRVSVSAEKDV
+87 KRVSAQADKDV
-98 AVGTVSLKPD
+98 KLGTISLQPD
-108 AIMLKGATIT
+108 AIMLKGATVT
-118 GQATKVTLK
+118 GHAAKVTLK
-127 EDTFVYNAAAFR
+127 ADTFVYNAAAFR
-139 TPEGSVVEELVRR
+139 TPEGSVVEELVKR
-152 LPGAEVDD
+152 LPGAEVGD
-160 DGTIKIN
+160 DGSIKIN
-167 GKQVKKILVDGKEF
+167 GKEVKKILVDGKEF

-254 TFNGLMKED
+254 TFNGLMKQD
-263 MTFMVMA
+263 MTMMMMA

-275 NDMGFAGGGGGGRF
+275 NDMGFGGGGGRF

-300 MVGLNMNYEKKNVL
+300 MVGVNMNYEKTGKL

-329 LSKGSSETM
+329 FSKGNSETF
-338 FSSTLS
+338 FSSTVS
-344 QFGNSNNQ
+344 QFGNSKNQ
-352 NYSRSNG
+352 NYSRSNA

-386 NDGTSTNL
+386 NDGTTGNL
-394 SASFSEDPYE
+394 SASFSDNPYE
-404 INLPSVGLVTNPL
+404 INLPSIGLVTDPL
-417 EQIMQIKQLNPS
+417 AQIDLIKQLSPS

-440 SYSDTKNVGGMLQL
+440 SYSDTKNVGGMLQI
-454 NRKLNNYGRNLTLV
+454 NRKLNSTGRNLTLV

-492 SSYQTNRWNVTP
+492 SSYQTNRWNITP
-504 STNYSYS
+504 SENYSYS
-511 ARLSYSEPIMRRT
+511 ARLSYSEPIWRRT

-550 FSKLSPSY
+550 FRDLTPEY
-558 RGWDNYLSLAQLE
+558 RGWDSYLDRATLE

-578 FSEYKNYTHTAE
+578 FSEYKNYTHTAD
-590 VTLRII
+590 VTLRFI
-596 RNSYQFNVGFQVVPQ
+596 RNSYQFNIGFQVVPQ
-611 KSHYIQDYTQRVQ
+611 KSHYIQDYTQKVQ

-710 HKQSIGA
+710 HQQSIGA
-717 FINFSMTDNSVSSKT
+717 FLNFSMTDNSVSSKT
-732 TLIDANT
+732 TLIDPTT
-739 GKTETKP
+739 GQTETKP

-756 LFLTFSTPL
+756 LFLMFSSAL
-765 DSAGYFNLNTSTNLS
+765 DSAAYFNLNTTTNLS
-780 YNHNVGYVQVGAN
+780 YNHNVGYVQVAGDL
-793 RESEKSVTTSTGVGE
+793 ESQKSVTTAMGVGE
-808 RLALSYRNE
+808 RLALSYRND
-817 WFEVELNG
+817 WLEVELNG
-825 NLNYQKNRSELQT
+825 SLNYQRNRSELQT

-845 QFSYGGMI
+845 QFTYGGML
-853 GINAPWGTAL
+853 GITCPWGTAL
-863 STNMNMQS
+863 STNMGMQS

-916 ISRVIS
+916 VSSMLS

-942 IYRTNIFGGGQ
+942 IYRMNIFGGGQ

-958 MGGGRGRGG
+958 GRGGRGGRG
-967 QGQGFGGG
+967 QGMGPGGMPGGG
-975 RGGRNGGGRP
+975 RGGRGGGGF
-985 AGGGFGGGGFGGGG
+985 GGGFGGGGFGGGRPMM
-999 FGGGG
+999 
-1004 FGGF
+1004 